1 MNLPPTHTNPAS
13 QLGYSTSPSCPAP
26 PTSLLPQ
33 PFQHAWVLSGIAEA
47 HKAAFQSRM
56 GNELPLMAWRDCLV
70 CMCLECWVSVASE
83 HSEGKEVFWLK
94 ISVLIWRNSD
104 ELVGSMIG
112 WGDGHQIKFTPVKE
126 KVLSGACLSF
136 QTFWGLVSHP
146 SSWCSHTSC
155 MGRKRIGCW
164 AKPRK
169 DEIPS
174 SCC

>member
-33 PFQHAWVLSGIAEA
+33 PFQHAWTLSSIAEA

-126 KVLSGACLSF
+126 RFHLVLAWVFRPSEVWCLTPAHGAVILLA
-136 QTFWGLVSHP
+136 WG
-146 SSWCSHTSC
+146 
-155 MGRKRIGCW
+155 GKG
-164 AKPRK
+164 
-169 DEIPS
+169 
-174 SCC
+174 